1 MTKWLG
7 WVLTALPVLFLAFDT
22 LVKVLAMPVAIEPTV
37 ALGYAANLVVPIG
50 IIQLLCLVLYV
61 VPRTAVLGAVLLTGY
76 LGGAVA
82 TQLRA
87 GNGAGQ
93 YLFPIVVGGWF
104 GAHSGCVIAECV
116 PSWRRR
122 SAKLYSR
129 VRLK

>member
-7 WVLTALPVLFLAFDT
+7 WVLTAIPVLFLTFDMA
-22 LVKVLAMPVAIEPTV
+22 VKVLAMPVAIEPTV

-93 YLFPIVVGGWF
+93 CLFPIVVGALVW
-104 GAHSGCVIAECV
+104 
-116 PSWRRR
+116 
-122 SAKLYSR
+122 SALWVGDSR
-129 VRLK
+129 VRALLAPPQR

>member
-1 MTKWLG
+1 MRDSDVTNWLR
-7 WVLTALPVLFLAFDT
+7 WVLTAIPVLFLAFDT
-22 LVKVLAMPVAIEPTV
+22 TVKVLAMPAAIEPTV

-93 YLFPIVVGGWF
+93 YLFPIVVGALLW
-104 GAHSGCVIAECV
+104 GALWV
-116 PSWRRR
+116 RD
-122 SAKLYSR
+122 SR
-129 VRLK
+129 VRALLAPTKR